1 MTRQQT
7 VRVDEESAMNTINE
21 IIAAVEEP
29 PRSFEEYLSYYADR
43 VGDLVNEYIPR
54 GSHPDMDRYLYDP
67 LLDYS
72 KNGGKRLK
80 DGFLPGAEAQILFA
94 SLFEKIVQ
102 KAHEKI
108 GNPHRE
114 RNDRRAVRPS
124 GEQDKSDD
132 CGQNKS
138 ESAHRGR
145 TAFAFVFTDVR
156 EDVLP
161 GFQLAEDGDEQEA
174 EDEGD
179 AERRKRGGEIRFCLH
194 SRYPLQS
201 PRRTSSITALSL

>member
-72 KNGGKRLK
+72 KNGGKRHRPL
-80 DGFLPGAEAQILFA
+80 ICFA
-94 SLFEKIVQ
+94 
-102 KAHEKI
+102 AC
-108 GNPHRE
+108 
-114 RNDRRAVRPS
+114 RAVGGDMARATS
-124 GEQDKSDD
+124 AAAAIEHFHTAALIHDD
-132 CGQNKS
+132 I
-138 ESAHRGR
+138 A
-145 TAFAFVFTDVR
+145 D
-156 EDVLP
+156 
-161 GFQLAEDGDEQEA
+161 EA
-174 EDEGD
+174 EL
-179 AERRKRGGEIRFCLH
+179 RRGEPCLH
-194 SRYPLQS
+194 L
-201 PRRTSSITALSL
+201 TEGMGLAINMGDLALSLVNRTVVNDPVLDDACRCA